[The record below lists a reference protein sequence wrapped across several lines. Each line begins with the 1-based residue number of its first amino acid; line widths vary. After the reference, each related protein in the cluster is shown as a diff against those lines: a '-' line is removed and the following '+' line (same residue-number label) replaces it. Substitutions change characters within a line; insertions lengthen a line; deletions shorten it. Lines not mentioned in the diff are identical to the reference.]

1 MAILDTPRLRL
12 PRKGVSVLRMP
23 CRTLLRLT
31 AGWDRRTSMVQAK
44 QIGMLLLAVSL
55 TGCGS
60 YSMFDTS
67 AFMSSGYTS
76 GKSDWHNTAAGSAD
90 NAASDATGSTNAGPT
105 NAGSAA
111 ATPAQQKSD
120 SEALTSL
127 FARAAQNK
135 PQDTPAPSTASNPA
149 PSPAA
154 KPITVADARDTT
166 VSPAPPPAVT
176 NVKIQP
182 RGRAYLFRGI
192 AGLIYSR
199 GMDKLAE
206 RIRHAGIPASVDTY
220 LVWRPIA
227 DQAIRDYRRDPQPII
242 LIGHSMGGDACLD
255 FAALLNAAGIPVNLL
270 VTYDPS
276 RLAEDVPPNVERYI
290 NIFQSTNVMGG
301 GNVVQ
306 GSRFHGHYA
315 SYNLKDH
322 SEIIHINIEKADRIQ
337 EQLVSKVVELA
348 STPAT
353 AEGEAIPIRLEVPAD
368 APIELWD
375 SGQPVAAH
383 AGDTLKTFA
392 DTYHVPLWSLA
403 EINPS
408 ATSGPFTEGQR
419 IIVPRHLVAMAT
431 PAVASNTISSYA
443 APAGR

>member
-1 MAILDTPRLRL
+1 
-12 PRKGVSVLRMP
+12 
-23 CRTLLRLT
+23 
-31 AGWDRRTSMVQAK
+31 MVRAK
-44 QIGMLLLAVSL
+44 QIGVLLLAVSL

-60 YSMFDTS
+60 YAMFDTS
-67 AFMSSGYTS
+67 AFTSNSSV
-76 GKSDWHNTAAGSAD
+76 NTASD
-90 NAASDATGSTNAGPT
+90 NTGSTAPSAT
-105 NAGSAA
+105 PSAA
-111 ATPAQQKSD
+111 QASNQQKNDTNS
-120 SEALTSL
+120 LTSL

-135 PQDTPAPSTASNPA
+135 PPDPPQPAPNAAIKPVVYADAAPIAPA
-149 PSPAA
+149 PLPPAA
-154 KPITVADARDTT
+154 A
-166 VSPAPPPAVT
+166 S
-176 NVKIQP
+176 VKVVP

-206 RIRHAGIPASVDTY
+206 RIQRAGLPASVDTY

-227 DQAIRDYRRDPQPII
+227 DQAVRDYRRDPQPII
-242 LIGHSMGGDACLD
+242 LIGHSMGGDACLA
-255 FAALLNAAGIPVNLL
+255 FAEMLNAAGIPVNLL

-290 NIFQSTNVMGG
+290 NIFQSSNVMGG

-322 SEIIHINIEKADRIQ
+322 HELIHINIEKADLIQ
-337 EQLVSKVVELA
+337 EQLVSKIVELA

-353 AEGEAIPIRLEVPAD
+353 AEGEAIPIRFEVPSD
-368 APIELWD
+368 EPVELWD
-375 SGQPVAAH
+375 SGQPVTAH

-403 EINPS
+403 EINPAAARS
-408 ATSGPFTEGQR
+408 PLTEGQR
-419 IIVPRHLVAMAT
+419 IIVPRHLVPMAT
-431 PAVASNTISSYA
+431 PNVASTAISSYA
-443 APAGR
+443 PAGR